1 MILVSTRLNMKDIE
15 LNLIVSVDKEV
26 MDVIT
31 AILIQSII
39 IWSINITILDLQLAA
54 ELGNTLLEKNK
65 DLEATIKH
73 QQNIIEDQFNE
84 IEVDNVCEKQLI
96 NI

>member
-26 MDVIT
+26 VDIIT

>member
-54 ELGNTLLEKNK
+54 ELGNILLEKNK